1 MSSND
6 FREQIIRDFIREA
19 LPTIY
24 LEGFNETLKNQGLV
38 SFQKKRFDLLA

>member
-24 LEGFNETLKNQGLV
+24 LEGFNETLKKSRSGI
-38 SFQKKRFDLLA
+38 FPKKRFDLLA